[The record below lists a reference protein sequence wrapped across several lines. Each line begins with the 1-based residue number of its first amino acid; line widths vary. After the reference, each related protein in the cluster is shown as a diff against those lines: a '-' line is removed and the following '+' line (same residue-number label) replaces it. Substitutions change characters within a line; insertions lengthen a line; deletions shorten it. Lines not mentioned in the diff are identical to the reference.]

1 MEDQQ
6 IIALLWQRSE
16 EAIAALN
23 EKFGTRL
30 QHLSRN
36 ILSSDADAQECVN
49 DTYLA
54 LWNAIPPERPESLK
68 AYISRIVRNIA
79 YNKTKA
85 NNTWKRRASFLTV
98 GEEFLETIPDTA
110 DLAEQFEAARAGEII
125 NEFLETLPA
134 HERQVFVLRYYFGES
149 VADVAEDMDF
159 SVSKVKSLL
168 MRTRNRLADR
178 LGKEGIIV

>member
-1 MEDQQ
+1 MTDEK
-6 IIALLWQRSE
+6 IIEMLFERNETALGEIERKYS
-16 EAIAALN
+16 AFCHTVAA
-23 EKFGTRL
+23 
-30 QHLSRN
+30 N
-36 ILSSDADAQECVN
+36 ILTLREDREECVN
-49 DTYLA
+49 DVLLA

-85 NNTWKRRASFLTV
+85 NNTWKRRASFMTV